1 MKTGTNV
8 IALSLLEIFSKNSP
22 PTEPLQVT
30 KQTSPDSDRTSTEKS
45 DAIPEIALPLRKYV
59 QSFNE
64 ISSLSRLFRCQ
75 VLYDYTPQNPDEL
88 EIHVGDIINII
99 EMCDDG
105 WFCGILEKSEHKPT
119 MEFGTFPGNYVQ
131 LLSEEE
137 QML

>member
-1 MKTGTNV
+1 MLFQRLHYHYESTFLPFTHLD
-8 IALSLLEIFSKNSP
+8 LSLP
-22 PTEPLQVT
+22 
-30 KQTSPDSDRTSTEKS
+30 
-45 DAIPEIALPLRKYV
+45 
-59 QSFNE
+59 
-64 ISSLSRLFRCQ
+64 FRCQ

-105 WFCGILEKSEHKPT
+105 WFCGILEKSDHKPT

-131 LLSEEE
+131 LLPEEE